1 MKKFFL
7 SLSLP
12 VLLCAIACA
21 GQGASERAAN
31 GNAAGNTSSAASGS
45 ADPAAQSSSDRG
57 ESKLSFN
64 GANVRVEYGRPVL
77 GSRNVESLVR
87 PGMEWRMGSNAATTL
102 TTDSALK
109 FGDTTVPAGTYV
121 LKAKL
126 DDSQKWW
133 LIIEKDESAVATV
146 PMETGEGRQL
156 GQPDDDRPGKERQ
169 RRKARFEVGHHG
181 PRNRLS
187 KGVTAGLAAGGIS

>member
-45 ADPAAQSSSDRG
+45 AEPAAQSSSDRG
-57 ESKLSFN
+57 ETKLSFN

-77 GSRNVESLVR
+77 GSRSVESLVR

-146 PMETGEGRQL
+146 PMELAKADNSVNQMTIDLEKKGNGGRL
-156 GQPDDDRPGKERQ
+156 VLKWG
-169 RRKARFEVGHHG
+169 AM
-181 PRNRLS
+181 
-187 KGVTAGLAAGGIS
+187 GLATDFQKA